1 MKLIKFHAKIKQN
14 NEHLVISHQNNENHK
29 IPRNP
34 RQNHENN
41 ENEIIPCQ
49 NF

>member
-14 NEHLVISHQNNENHK
+14 NENLLISHQNNENHE
-29 IPRNP
+29 IPRIP

-41 ENEIIPCQ
+41 EN
-49 NF
+49 